1 MVSPNSAR
9 NPCNDAGGCG
19 ADDSGVDVGEE
30 EEEEE
35 EQEEEEEE
43 EQEEE
48 EEEEQEEEQEEQ
60 SGGCDRG
67 GVTMRIGDLYQAAIP
82 DLALRE
88 GRNGCGVSRAGYHCS
103 CTRRSHPF
111 DMRVIMRVIMR
122 APCVAKF
129 SH

>member
-1 MVSPNSAR
+1 MPPSSAR

-35 EQEEEEEE
+35 KEQ
-43 EQEEE
+43 
-48 EEEEQEEEQEEQ
+48 EQEEQ

-82 DLALRE
+82 DLKHRE
-88 GRNGCGVSRAGYHCS
+88 GRNGCGVSRAEDV
-103 CTRRSHPF
+103 RR
-111 DMRVIMRVIMR
+111 
-122 APCVAKF
+122 
-129 SH
+129 

>member
-35 EQEEEEEE
+35 EQEEEE
-43 EQEEE
+43 Q
-48 EEEEQEEEQEEQ
+48 EEQEEEQEEQ

-111 DMRVIMRVIMR
+111 DMRVIMR